1 MFFYVLANCDKNLRI
16 VYIIQYIFLFECSSY
31 HEWNNKGLIVTV
43 KYVDCTRTE
52 WNRGLSK
59 PQNPQSL

>member
-1 MFFYVLANCDKNLRI
+1 MFFYVLANCDKNVRI

-43 KYVDCTRTE
+43 KYVDCTRT
-52 WNRGLSK
+52 
-59 PQNPQSL
+59 